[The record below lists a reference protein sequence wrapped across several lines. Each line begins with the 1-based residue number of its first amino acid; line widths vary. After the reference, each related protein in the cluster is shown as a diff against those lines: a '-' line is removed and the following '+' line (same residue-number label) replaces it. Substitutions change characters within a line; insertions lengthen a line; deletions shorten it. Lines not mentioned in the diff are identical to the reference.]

1 MFINYQSIKMKTI
14 KISDKTDTEY
24 NVFINQITCVFAS
37 YQGGS
42 YVRLSCGRQIE
53 TKQEVEDILKLI
65 DD

>member
-1 MFINYQSIKMKTI
+1 MKTI